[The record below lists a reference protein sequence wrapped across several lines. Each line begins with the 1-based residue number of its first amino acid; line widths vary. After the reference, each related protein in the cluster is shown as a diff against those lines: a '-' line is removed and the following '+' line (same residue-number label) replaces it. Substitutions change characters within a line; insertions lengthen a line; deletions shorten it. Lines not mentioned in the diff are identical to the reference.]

1 MKEGKHK
8 KDSVFE
14 LNGGMP
20 PLGQALPLAFQHI
33 VAMIVGCVTPAI
45 IIAGVAGLSGED
57 KVIIFQS
64 ALVVSA
70 FATLLQ
76 VFQSLHYKE
85 NFALINTAHQLG
97 FYFIK
102 GQSVLNIAGCLN
114 GMKSAANRYVFRIHD
129 EYFHILQLIRNQMNH
144 IIRSAQTAGQ
154 CDCNYLLK
162 AVRTNLVKT
171 LCYTLSAWQ

>member
-8 KDSVFE
+8 KESVFE

-57 KVIIFQS
+57 KVIIVQA

-70 FATLLQ
+70 LATLLQ
-76 VFQSLHYKE
+76 VFPVGFRKGSLQFGAGLPLIVGVG
-85 NFALINTAHQLG
+85 FAYVTSMSTIVEGYGIVMARQPRVLKPAASMTRVPG
-97 FYFIK
+97 FTR
-102 GQSVLNIAGCLN
+102 
-114 GMKSAANRYVFRIHD
+114 ANSRKATSPRFD
-129 EYFHILQLIRNQMNH
+129 FPTM
-144 IIRSAQTAGQ
+144 
-154 CDCNYLLK
+154 DC
-162 AVRTNLVKT
+162 T
-171 LCYTLSAWQ
+171 LYPSGRPPLR

>member
-8 KDSVFE
+8 KESVFE

-57 KVIIFQS
+57 KVIIVQA

-70 FATLLQ
+70 LAFCRYS
-76 VFQSLHYKE
+76 QSDSGK
-85 NFALINTAHQLG
+85 
-97 FYFIK
+97 
-102 GQSVLNIAGCLN
+102 
-114 GMKSAANRYVFRIHD
+114 AAFSLER
-129 EYFHILQLIRNQMNH
+129 
-144 IIRSAQTAGQ
+144 
-154 CDCNYLLK
+154 DC
-162 AVRTNLVKT
+162 R
-171 LCYTLSAWQ
+171 

>member
-8 KDSVFE
+8 KESVFE

-57 KVIIFQS
+57 KVIIVQA

-70 FATLLQ
+70 LATLLQ
-76 VFQSLHYKE
+76 VFPVGFRKGSLQFGAGLPLIVGVG
-85 NFALINTAHQLG
+85 FAYVTSMSTIVEATA
-97 FYFIK
+97 
-102 GQSVLNIAGCLN
+102 
-114 GMKSAANRYVFRIHD
+114 
-129 EYFHILQLIRNQMNH
+129 
-144 IIRSAQTAGQ
+144 
-154 CDCNYLLK
+154 
-162 AVRTNLVKT
+162 
-171 LCYTLSAWQ
+171 

>member
-8 KDSVFE
+8 KESVFE

-57 KVIIFQS
+57 KVIIVQA

-70 FATLLQ
+70 LATLLQ
-76 VFQSLHYKE
+76 VFPVGFRKGSLQ
-85 NFALINTAHQLG
+85 FGLSGLDLPMSQACPPLWRATA
-97 FYFIK
+97 
-102 GQSVLNIAGCLN
+102 
-114 GMKSAANRYVFRIHD
+114 
-129 EYFHILQLIRNQMNH
+129 
-144 IIRSAQTAGQ
+144 
-154 CDCNYLLK
+154 
-162 AVRTNLVKT
+162 
-171 LCYTLSAWQ
+171 

>member
-8 KDSVFE
+8 KESVFE

-57 KVIIFQS
+57 KVIIVQA

-70 FATLLQ
+70 LATLLQ
-76 VFQSLHYKE
+76 VFPVGFRKGSLQ
-85 NFALINTAHQLG
+85 FGAGLPLIVGGGFIILCGNWAAGRHQ
-97 FYFIK
+97 FP
-102 GQSVLNIAGCLN
+102 AGH
-114 GMKSAANRYVFRIHD
+114 G
-129 EYFHILQLIRNQMNH
+129 
-144 IIRSAQTAGQ
+144 G
-154 CDCNYLLK
+154 CD
-162 AVRTNLVKT
+162 RRHGRDGPG
-171 LCYTLSAWQ
+171 SHG